1 LRIKITAVG
10 ALSRGLPGGR
20 GFIEGQGFTVGEA
33 LGTLVAENG
42 QLLAEELYEG
52 DQLRERL
59 AILVNGR
66 NVLSLPEGLRTAL
79 GDGDE
84 VLITTIV
91 PGG

>member
-1 LRIKITAVG
+1 MRIKVTAVG
-10 ALSRGLPGGR
+10 TLSRGLPGGR
-20 GFIEGQGFTVGEA
+20 GFIEGQGFTVGGVLDA
-33 LGTLVAENG
+33 LVAKHG

-52 DQLRERL
+52 DQIRGRL

-84 VLITTIV
+84 VLITTMV